1 MVKCLRQQVSTDS
14 SYILMEY
21 KLTFVLAA
29 DESLKFWKIF
39 EKKPGSA
46 SATSREGGVT
56 SKGGDMVKQMTI
68 R

>member
-1 MVKCLRQQVSTDS
+1 MNVPLLT
-14 SYILMEY
+14 SYA
-21 KLTFVLAA
+21 AA

-39 EKKPGSA
+39 EKKPGTA
-46 SATSREGGVT
+46 SMSSREGGVT

>member
-1 MVKCLRQQVSTDS
+1 MG
-14 SYILMEY
+14 Y
-21 KLTFVLAA
+21 KLTFILAA

-46 SATSREGGVT
+46 SATSRDGGVT
-56 SKGGDMVKQMTI
+56 GKGGDMVKQMTI

>member
-1 MVKCLRQQVSTDS
+1 MADHDT
-14 SYILMEY
+14 
-21 KLTFVLAA
+21 LAA

-46 SATSREGGVT
+46 STSSREGGVT
-56 SKGGDMVKQMTI
+56 GKGGDMVKQMTI